1 MDLAA
6 SGIAVTDYHHPES
19 TGFSCS
25 LGDDWIK
32 TRRTLTVTALL
43 LVFSRGVFVW
53 LLNCLIF
60 IFIAYKYYVNDGTK
74 HNKVAPVINN
84 SKTSQ
89 ENLWM
94 SYPGPQ
100 DDDLEDERSVRGTN
114 PRDGHDYPG
123 HPPPQ
128 VAPTHHHNPHSQGVY
143 HVPHQHSSSN
153 YNSGR
158 DINRTHVIDD
168 EDKGIRRAPSFADR
182 LKEAEANKNVN
193 HNNFIPVRYNIC
205 FSHLTKAVINYGATL
220 IQMQKW

>member
-25 LGDDWIK
+25 LKDDWIK

-60 IFIAYKYYVNDGTK
+60 IFIVYKYYVNNGTK
-74 HNKVAPVINN
+74 LSKVAPVINN

-100 DDDLEDERSVRGTN
+100 DDDLEDER
-114 PRDGHDYPG
+114 HDFPG

-128 VAPTHHHNPHSQGVY
+128 VAPTHHHNPNSQGVY
-143 HVPHQHSSSN
+143 HVPHQQSSSN

-158 DINRTHVIDD
+158 DINRTHVTDD

-182 LKEAEANKNVN
+182 LREAEANKNVN